1 MSLQQLFILA
11 VAAMAVLVVT
21 RVVRVYRGREPHL
34 NGARRLLFVLL
45 FVFVPP
51 IVFGALT
58 QPIEGARQIPALAWV
73 PVYAMMLAGIWILMW
88 IAAQVLKIVAPRRS
102 RRVLLLA
109 LIGSESDRSDVLLDP
124 PVTTKLAESVA
135 LVDRANIA
143 FPRGPEFP
151 AQIDRA
157 GFRVDWD
164 ALDAATGT
172 LENRIVDEYRTGLG
186 VASLATATA
195 QDARSRLD
203 TLQRLAVDDG
213 QAWAAA

>member
-11 VAAMAVLVVT
+11 VAAMAVLALT
-21 RVVRVYRGREPHL
+21 RLVRVYRGREPHFE
-34 NGARRLLFVLL
+34 GARRLLFVLL

-143 FPRGPEFP
+143 FPRGPAFP
-151 AQIDRA
+151 AQIDRV

>member
-1 MSLQQLFILA
+1 MLLQQLFILA
-11 VAAMAVLVVT
+11 VVAMAVLAVT
-21 RVVRVYRGREPHL
+21 RLVRVHRGREPHL
-34 NGARRLLFVLL
+34 EGTRRLLFVLV

-58 QPIEGARQIPALAWV
+58 QPIEELRQIPALAWV
-73 PVYAMMLAGIWILMW
+73 PVYATMLAGIWILMW

-143 FPRGPEFP
+143 FPRGPAFP
-151 AQIDRA
+151 AQIDRV

-203 TLQRLAVDDG
+203 TLHRLAVDDG

>member
-1 MSLQQLFILA
+1 MSLQQMFILA
-11 VAAMAVLVVT
+11 VAAMAVLAVT
-21 RVVRVYRGREPHL
+21 RLLRVYRGREPHL
-34 NGARRLLFVLL
+34 EGSRRLLFVLV

-51 IVFGALT
+51 IVLGALM
-58 QPIEGARQIPALAWV
+58 QPIEGSRQLPALAWV
-73 PVYAMMLAGIWILMW
+73 PVYATMLAGIWILMR
-88 IAAQVLKIVAPRRS
+88 IAAQVVTLVAPSRS

-109 LIGSESDRSDVLLDP
+109 LVGSEGDRNDVLLDP
-124 PVTTKLAESVA
+124 PVTAKLAESVA

-143 FPRGPEFP
+143 FPRGPKFP

-172 LENRIVDEYRTGLG
+172 LEDRIADEYRTGLG
-186 VASLATATA
+186 VASAATATA

-203 TLQRLAVDDG
+203 TLHRLAVDDG
-213 QAWAAA
+213 QAWAAI